1 MILPAPGH
9 LLLQTQRG
17 TRFHA
22 GKASERA
29 VETQQDEG
37 HPWALT
43 QLLLIGLD
51 SGGKQLYFSVRPK
64 RGEPSGCPTGVDTL
78 SVKLV
83 MVGNPPRFS
92 SAAITMAI
100 LSEQP
105 SFLQKNYKNTTLR
118 IKHFKGS
125 LGQNSPDA
133 QNSK

>member
-22 GKASERA
+22 GKAERA

-51 SGGKQLYFSVRPK
+51 SGGKQLYFSARPK
-64 RGEPSGCPTGVDTL
+64 RGEPSGCPTDVDTL

-92 SAAITMAI
+92 SAALSMAI

-105 SFLQKNYKNTTLR
+105 SFL
-118 IKHFKGS
+118 
-125 LGQNSPDA
+125 
-133 QNSK
+133 